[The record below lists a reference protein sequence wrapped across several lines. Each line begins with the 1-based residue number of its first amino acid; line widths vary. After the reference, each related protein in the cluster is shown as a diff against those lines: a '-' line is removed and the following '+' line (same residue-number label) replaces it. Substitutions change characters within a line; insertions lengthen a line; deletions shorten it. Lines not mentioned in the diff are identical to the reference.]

1 MQLCI
6 MSEATF
12 VEYNEWESQTNKN
25 NWPPSEDQI
34 KDIAISALNKS
45 QDKDVKV
52 LVYWD
57 NPTLMIL
64 DPFHFA
70 NTKYVKRKYEHNER
84 SVEVIIGK
92 ED

>member
-1 MQLCI
+1 
-6 MSEATF
+6 MSKSSTI
-12 VEYNEWESQTNKN
+12 NSK
-25 NWPPSEDQI
+25 WPPTEDQI
-34 KDIAISALNKS
+34 RDIVISAFNQS

-57 NPTLMIL
+57 NPKLMIF

-70 NTKYVKRKYEHNER
+70 PTEYIKKKYEHHER
-84 SVEVIIGK
+84 SCEITIGK

>member
-1 MQLCI
+1 

-12 VEYNEWESQTNKN
+12 VEYSEPFSLTKKS

-34 KDIAISALNKS
+34 KDIAIASLNKS

-57 NPTLMIL
+57 NPKLMIF

-70 NTKYVKRKYEHNER
+70 NTKYVKRKYEHHER
-84 SVEVIIGK
+84 SVEVTIGK

>member
-1 MQLCI
+1 

-12 VEYNEWESQTNKN
+12 AEYNEWVSQTKKN

-34 KDIAISALNKS
+34 KDIAVASLNNS
-45 QDKDVKV
+45 QDKDVTV

-57 NPTLMIL
+57 NPKVMIF

-70 NTKYVKRKYEHNER
+70 NTEYVEKKYEYNER
-84 SVEVIIGK
+84 SVKVTIGK